1 MITETPLTRAGSFA
15 GNRVARKGPAR
26 SSFLDSAADLF
37 YHHGT
42 MDVLTL
48 NCGSSSVKY
57 QLYRWESK
65 TVLASG
71 VVERVGVGNSFI
83 KHYSKGKG
91 TAKIEHDC
99 PTHTEAIRL
108 VVTTLLDPKV
118 GAIEDLK
125 DIAAVGHRVV
135 HGGEKF
141 IKSVLI
147 TPEALRTFEQ
157 LSELAPLHNPANIA
171 GIKGATDVLPGIP
184 QCAVMDTAWHQTMP
198 RSSYVYALPY
208 SWYEKYGIRR
218 YGFHGTSFLY
228 VAKRAA
234 VLLGKDP
241 FRTNLIC
248 LHIGN
253 GASANAV
260 KDGVSFDTSMGF
272 TPLEGLVMGTRA
284 GDHDAAIGYYVMRK
298 EGLDAVA
305 VDATLNKKSG
315 LLGITGKYTDRRDVE
330 KAAEN
335 GEERALLAMQIEG
348 YRLKKYV
355 GAYSAALGRVD
366 AVVFTAGV
374 GERAPITRL
383 AALEGLANL
392 GIVID
397 EKKNELSQTRYAET
411 EITGSGSRVRVFV
424 IPTDEELVMT
434 EDTVA
439 LIQGT
444 YDVHTAFTYSFQK
457 KDYVNPERMEAL
469 QEDLAKN
476 PDLRKVIA
484 RVP

>member
-1 MITETPLTRAGSFA
+1 
-15 GNRVARKGPAR
+15 
-26 SSFLDSAADLF
+26 
-37 YHHGT
+37 
-42 MDVLTL
+42 
-48 NCGSSSVKY
+48 
-57 QLYRWESK
+57 
-65 TVLASG
+65 
-71 VVERVGVGNSFI
+71 
-83 KHYSKGKG
+83 
-91 TAKIEHDC
+91 
-99 PTHTEAIRL
+99 
-108 VVTTLLDPKV
+108 
-118 GAIEDLK
+118 
-125 DIAAVGHRVV
+125 
-135 HGGEKF
+135 
-141 IKSVLI
+141 
-147 TPEALRTFEQ
+147 
-157 LSELAPLHNPANIA
+157 
-171 GIKGATDVLPGIP
+171 
-184 QCAVMDTAWHQTMP
+184 
-198 RSSYVYALPY
+198 VYALPY

-241 FRTNLIC
+241 FETNLIC

-298 EGLDAVA
+298 EGLDGVA
-305 VDATLNKKSG
+305 IDATLNKKSG

-330 KAAEN
+330 TAADS
-335 GEERALLAMQIEG
+335 GDERARLAMQIEG

-374 GERAPITRL
+374 GERAPVTRL

-397 EKKNELSQTRYAET
+397 KKKNELSQTRYAET
-411 EITGSGSRVRVFV
+411 EITGSGSRVRIFV

-457 KDYVNPERMEAL
+457 KGYVNAERLEAI

-476 PDLRKVIA
+476 PDLKNVIA
-484 RVP
+484 RLP